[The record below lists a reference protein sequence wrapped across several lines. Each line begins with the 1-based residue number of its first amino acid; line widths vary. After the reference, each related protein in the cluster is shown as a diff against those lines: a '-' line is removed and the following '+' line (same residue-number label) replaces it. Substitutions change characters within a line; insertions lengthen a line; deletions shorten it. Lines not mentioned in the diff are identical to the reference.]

1 MIEANFIV
9 DPAEL
14 KKVIILNPVTI
25 KFIDISKID
34 FLGETGLKMAASG
47 FKFIV
52 TQKLAE
58 KLIKEKIAIS
68 LSCNS

>member
-1 MIEANFIV
+1 MIEANFII
-9 DPAEL
+9 DPDEL
-14 KKVIILNPVTI
+14 KKVIIPNPVPI

-34 FLGETGLKMAASG
+34 FLGLKMAASG

-52 TQKLAE
+52 TRKLAE
-58 KLIKEKIAIS
+58 KLIKDKIAIS

>member
-9 DPAEL
+9 DPEEL
-14 KKVIILNPVTI
+14 KKVIISNPVTI

-34 FLGETGLKMAASG
+34 FLGETGLKMASAG

-58 KLIKEKIAIS
+58 KLIKEKIAIII
-68 LSCNS
+68 